1 MNAHVTRTEPIA
13 CTLGAGAYRER
24 LAWLAELNQS
34 ALRHVLREGTQLI
47 LCYDLQAAGDVREMV
62 RREQECCAFLD
73 FTLVENEREL
83 TLAITAPEAA
93 REALD
98 TVFDPFLTGS
108 KTSGGGCICT
118 TAASR

>member
-1 MNAHVTRTEPIA
+1 MNTHATCTEPIA

-24 LAWLAELNQS
+24 LAWIAELNRS
-34 ALRHVLREGTQLI
+34 ALRNVQREGTQLI

-73 FTLVENEREL
+73 FTLNENDKEL

-98 TVFDPFLTGS
+98 AVFDPFLTRS
-108 KTSGGGCICT
+108 KTSGGCACT
-118 TAASR
+118 TAAS